1 MPKQKFTTTLD
12 ETLLEKLKIKAI
24 KEKKSVSAILE
35 ELIKQ
40 FLEESAE

>member
-12 ETLLEKLKIKAI
+12 EALLEKLKIKAI
-24 KEKKSVSAILE
+24 REKKSVSALLE
-35 ELIKQ
+35 EIIKR